1 MGSLHLLAISVS
13 AIFFLVL
20 LLLLQQPEQS
30 SSAIILSLKK
40 RHGSSGSS
48 SSSSSGNQYSS
59 SRPSAGFQ
67 GNRST
72 CSLFLGTWVRDNSY
86 PLYKPADCPNIVEP
100 EFDCQMYGRPDSDYL
115 KYRWQPQNCNL
126 PTYFTHSSSSFFWL
140 YWLILKM
147 NR

>member
-1 MGSLHLLAISVS
+1 MGSLHLLGISVS
-13 AIFFLVL
+13 AIFFLA

-40 RHGSSGSS
+40 RHGSSG

-140 YWLILKM
+140 ILKM
-147 NR
+147 I